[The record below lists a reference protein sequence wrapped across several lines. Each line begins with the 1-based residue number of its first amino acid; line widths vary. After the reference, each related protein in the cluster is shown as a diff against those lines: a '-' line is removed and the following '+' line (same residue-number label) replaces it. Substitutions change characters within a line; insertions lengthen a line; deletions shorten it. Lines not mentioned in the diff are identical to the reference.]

1 MLRSVLD
8 LGEVQVS
15 EIMTHRTNTAT
26 IDANLPAEKAVKAI
40 LKSPYTRIPI
50 WTNAPDNI
58 VGIIHAKAL
67 LQEIHQRKGNI
78 ETLKAIEI
86 GSDFLE
92 SERSYDIVLIA
103 QFDNQEDLKIY
114 AQHENHLPVV
124 KIMRSLCSSSV
135 VVDYKI

>member
-1 MLRSVLD
+1 MIKHIVMFKL
-8 LGEVQVS
+8 S
-15 EIMTHRTNTAT
+15 EKTPENM
-26 IDANLPAEKAVKAI
+26 EYAI
-40 LKSPYTRIPI
+40 KSLKS
-50 WTNAPDNI
+50 
-58 VGIIHAKAL
+58 L
-67 LQEIHQRKGNI
+67 EGNI

-92 SERSYDIVLIA
+92 SERSYGIVLTA

-124 KIMRSLCSSSV
+124 KIMRSLCASSV

>member
-1 MLRSVLD
+1 MIKHIVMFKLSQKTP
-8 LGEVQVS
+8 ENM
-15 EIMTHRTNTAT
+15 EY
-26 IDANLPAEKAVKAI
+26 AI
-40 LKSPYTRIPI
+40 KSLKS
-50 WTNAPDNI
+50 
-58 VGIIHAKAL
+58 L
-67 LQEIHQRKGNI
+67 EGNI

-92 SERSYDIVLIA
+92 SERSYDIVLTA

-124 KIMRSLCSSSV
+124 KIMRSLCTSSV